1 MSEENGGSAYQREGN
16 SLKIYERG
24 IANNVSKV
32 GFSEEEVFV
41 KERM

>member
-1 MSEENGGSAYQREGN
+1 MEGV
-16 SLKIYERG
+16 LTRGRKTALKKIYEGG